1 MHRGIYFHL
10 KLRALN
16 NTKIFEMIHCNIY
29 FSPLKQLVLSR
40 VPRTKGV
47 DFTGYISQPRSPL
60 ASQNDDDL
68 SLIWSNQSSQEIY
81 DDTDDEEPPI
91 SNERLKEIRAK
102 LDLIDNEI
110 QLKIEENYQNA
121 INKLNRKILVLSV
134 DFRLNLNVKAVY
146 NLCGLFGNIVTQCF
160 ITLRPSLA
168 SRNRSSTLE
177 LMALILFSL

>member
-1 MHRGIYFHL
+1 M
-10 KLRALN
+10 
-16 NTKIFEMIHCNIY
+16 
-29 FSPLKQLVLSR
+29 
-40 VPRTKGV
+40 
-47 DFTGYISQPRSPL
+47 SQPRSPL

-134 DFRLNLNVKAVY
+134 EFRLNLNVKAVY
-146 NLCGLFGNIVTQCF
+146 NLCGLFGNIVTLCF
-160 ITLRPSLA
+160 ITS
-168 SRNRSSTLE
+168 
-177 LMALILFSL
+177 